1 MNPIP
6 PCGVSPL
13 SRFVA
18 GQAEPAPGSPPVFLA
33 DSFDTATGE
42 LASMVEGVHPIDG
55 AVQDAFT
62 IRRDTGAV
70 TKGGHAF
77 DAIKHN
83 EEQTPRRL
91 QDEAG
96 VVMKPFVD
104 RRDADVLRTE
114 TKSDAFDQHEITVD
128 YYNRAAV
135 SERTVAPA

>member
-1 MNPIP
+1 MTAIP

-13 SRFVA
+13 SAFAAVE
-18 GQAEPAPGSPPVFLA
+18 EPAPDNPPVFLA
-33 DSFDTATGE
+33 DKYDTATGE
-42 LASMVEGVHPIDG
+42 VASMTEGVHPIDG

-70 TKGGHAF
+70 TEGGHAF

-96 VVMKPFVD
+96 VVFRPFVD
-104 RRDADVLRTE
+104 RRDVDVLR
-114 TKSDAFDQHEITVD
+114 SDTQSNAFDQHEIEVT
-128 YYNRAAV
+128 YYNRAAARK
-135 SERTVAPA
+135 ETVAPT